1 VGNMFLKKSASV
13 KTKNAERAAKVII
26 YFGKR

>member
-1 VGNMFLKKSASV
+1 MFLEKSASV
-13 KTKNAERAAKVII
+13 KTQNSERAAKVII